1 MGEVFILGAL
11 TTRCFNITS
20 VFSLLAALLVA
31 CVSQHAARESG
42 PLTCEVGIIGGGP
55 AGTYLA
61 YRLAPQY
68 GARVCVFEK
77 ESEVGGRMFDEKVSD
92 APDAVRIGTGARR
105 VNDTQTFV
113 LALARE
119 LAIELQ
125 KPEER
130 AQLIQHRGRF
140 GYSSE
145 AFVDLY
151 PRLPKSTD
159 AKLPREDQIYTLLFS
174 KERSSRA
181 HGYPNLRSYIT
192 AAAGPDAVSFLN
204 ATWRFHSD
212 FDLDLSAAN
221 YIEMFRHEFALSA
234 TNLYPVGGMGQF
246 PLRLEERARARGVRF
261 YKAEPVLEIGTTSPS
276 GSYTVRTP
284 HLTARIEKLVIA
296 AAPVGFD
303 EVQGELAA
311 RIREAPEYK
320 ALLPIR
326 IVVVNQVWDT
336 RWWDAV
342 RNPAVPG
349 DAGKTWRAWSTDQ
362 CVNHVEIPQEPYAA
376 AANVTR
382 SVYTDDPKCVKYWE
396 ELRTAGGIAA
406 IEGEVVK
413 GLEKLFNHKLNDVRV
428 TVPKP
433 LKTTMHVWPGGWYYV
448 RAGAKVSNRRI
459 AEWAV
464 RPLADQRNLMVI
476 GEAYWPDRPG
486 WSEGAYFSANAVLD
500 AHFKDVPHPR

>member
-1 MGEVFILGAL
+1 MTTIRFGTPSIFFVVLSAL
-11 TTRCFNITS
+11 VS
-20 VFSLLAALLVA
+20 A
-31 CVSQHAARESG
+31 CVSHRTPPASG
-42 PLTCEVGIIGGGP
+42 PLTCEIGIVGGGP

-61 YRLAPQY
+61 YRLAPKY
-68 GARVCVFEK
+68 GDRVCVFEK
-77 ESEVGGRMFDEKVSD
+77 ESEVGGRMLDEKVSD

-113 LALARE
+113 MNLARE
-119 LAIELQ
+119 LGIELQ
-125 KPEER
+125 RPAER
-130 AQLIQHRGRF
+130 TQLIQHRGRF

-151 PRLPKSTD
+151 PRLPQATGS
-159 AKLPREDQIYTLLFS
+159 KLPREDQIYELLFS
-174 KERSSRA
+174 KEKSSRA
-181 HGYPNLRSYIT
+181 YRYPNLRSYIT

-221 YIEMFRHEFALSA
+221 YIEMFRHEFALSPV
-234 TNLYPVGGMGQF
+234 NLYPVGGMGQF
-246 PLRLEERARARGVRF
+246 PLRMEQRARAGGVRF
-261 YKAEPVLEIGTTSPS
+261 FKGEPVLEILPANGTKESTLK
-276 GSYTVRTP
+276 TP
-284 HLTARIEKLVIA
+284 HYLATVSQLIITAP
-296 AAPVGFD
+296 PVAFD
-303 EVQGELAA
+303 DVQGPLPA
-311 RIREAPEYK
+311 RLREAPEYK

-326 IVVVNQVWDT
+326 IVVINQVWNDA
-336 RWWDAV
+336 WWDAV
-342 RNPAVPG
+342 RDPAVPG

-376 AANVTR
+376 AAMVTR

-396 ELRTAGGIAA
+396 ELRAGGGLPAVEA
-406 IEGEVVK
+406 EVVK
-413 GLEKLFNHKLNDVRV
+413 GLEKLFNHKLNDARI

-433 LKTTMHVWPGGWYYV
+433 VKTTMHVWPGGWYYV

-464 RPLADQRNLMVI
+464 QPLEDSPQVMFA